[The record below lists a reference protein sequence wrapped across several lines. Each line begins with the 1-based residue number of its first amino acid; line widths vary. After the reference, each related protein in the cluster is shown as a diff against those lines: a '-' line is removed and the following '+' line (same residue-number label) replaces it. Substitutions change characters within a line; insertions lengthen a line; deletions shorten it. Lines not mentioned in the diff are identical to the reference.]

1 MSFFFKK
8 IKKISYSFVMG
19 RFSKKVGDHF
29 QYFPIETWQH
39 ELKTGHKFGFDGV
52 EWIISDYS
60 NPIFNSKSI
69 FDIKKKLKFYKMKIS
84 SVALDFIM
92 RDPLYSIKLNNLKW
106 VIKKMLYLQKK
117 INIPRIT
124 IPIEETCRYKDKSQK
139 KKTLDNLYFLLSQ
152 LSNKS
157 NISIETD
164 LRFEEVSKILSN
176 KKFSKLGLL
185 IDIGN
190 IRASGKD
197 LEKFLI
203 YFKDKIFGIHIKY
216 REKNN
221 GKNKNLP
228 KTFKELSI
236 LKKNLN
242 SLKNIQDITFQT
254 FRSNNNFL
262 SDMKDNI
269 KNFNEVF
276 AK

>member
-1 MSFFFKK
+1 
-8 IKKISYSFVMG
+8 MG
-19 RFSKKVGDHF
+19 RFSKKIGDHF
-29 QYFPIETWQH
+29 QYFPIDTWQN
-39 ELKTGHKFGFDGV
+39 ELKVGNKFGFDGV

-60 NPIFNSKSI
+60 NPIFNPKNI
-69 FDIKKKLKFYKMKIS
+69 QNIKKELKLYNMKIS

-92 RDPLYSIKLNNLKW
+92 SEPLYSIKGNNLKW
-106 VIKKMLYLQKK
+106 IIKKILYLQKK

-124 IPIEETCRYKDKSQK
+124 IPIEETCRYKNKNQK

-157 NISIETD
+157 KISIETD
-164 LRFEEVSKILSN
+164 LRFEELFTILNN

-197 LEKFLI
+197 LEKFLTN
-203 YFKDKIFGIHIKY
+203 FKDKIFGIHIKY
-216 REKNN
+216 R
-221 GKNKNLP
+221 GKNYGKTKKLP
-228 KTFKELSI
+228 KKFEELSI
-236 LKKNLN
+236 LKKNFDN
-242 SLKNIQDITFQT
+242 LKNIQDITFQT

-262 SDMKDNI
+262 SDMKENI

-276 AK
+276 

>member
-1 MSFFFKK
+1 MSFFLKK
-8 IKKISYSFVMG
+8 KTTINYSFVMG
-19 RFSKKVGDHF
+19 RFSKKIGDHF
-29 QYFPIETWQH
+29 QYFPIDTWQN
-39 ELKTGHKFGFDGV
+39 ELKVGNKFGFDGV

-60 NPIFNSKSI
+60 NPIFNPKNI
-69 FDIKKKLKFYKMKIS
+69 QNIKKELKLYNMKIS

-92 RDPLYSIKLNNLKW
+92 SEPLYSIKGNNLKW
-106 VIKKMLYLQKK
+106 IIKKILYLQKK

-124 IPIEETCRYKDKSQK
+124 IPIEETCRYKNKNQK

-157 NISIETD
+157 KISIETD
-164 LRFEEVSKILSN
+164 LRFEELFTILNN

-197 LEKFLI
+197 LEKFLTN
-203 YFKDKIFGIHIKY
+203 FKDKIFGIHIKY
-216 REKNN
+216 R
-221 GKNKNLP
+221 GKNYGKTKKLP
-228 KTFKELSI
+228 KKFEELSI
-236 LKKNLN
+236 LKKNFDN
-242 SLKNIQDITFQT
+242 LKNIQDITFQT

-262 SDMKDNI
+262 SDMKENI

-276 AK
+276 

>member
-1 MSFFFKK
+1 
-8 IKKISYSFVMG
+8 
-19 RFSKKVGDHF
+19 
-29 QYFPIETWQH
+29 
-39 ELKTGHKFGFDGV
+39 
-52 EWIISDYS
+52 
-60 NPIFNSKSI
+60 
-69 FDIKKKLKFYKMKIS
+69 
-84 SVALDFIM
+84 M

-124 IPIEETCRYKDKSQK
+124 IPIEETCRYKDKNQK

-176 KKFSKLGLL
+176 KKFLKLGLL

-190 IRASGKD
+190 IRASEKD

-203 YFKDKIFGIHIKY
+203 YFKDKIFGIHVKY
-216 REKNN
+216 REKNY
-221 GKNKNLP
+221 GKTKNLP

-242 SLKNIQDITFQT
+242 TLKNIQDITFQT